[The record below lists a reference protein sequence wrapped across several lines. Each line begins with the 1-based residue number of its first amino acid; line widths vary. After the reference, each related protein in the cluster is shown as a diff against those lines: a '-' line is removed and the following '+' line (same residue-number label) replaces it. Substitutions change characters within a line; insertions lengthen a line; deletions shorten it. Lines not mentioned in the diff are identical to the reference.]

1 MKIACI
7 GEVMIELSPAG
18 EGLMRA
24 GVAGDSFNTA
34 VYLSRL
40 LGPGVVSYVTALGC
54 DPQSDRIMDAIAA
67 EGIATDLCER
77 VPDGLPGLYMIT
89 LDDRGERSFAY
100 WRSTSAAR
108 GLFSRAGGIGPDTLA
123 GFDVIYLSA
132 ITLAVIAPEARARL
146 LDWLAG
152 FRDRGGKVAF
162 DSNYRPRLWPDAE
175 TARTEIGRFWSATD
189 IALPS
194 LDDEEALTGMI
205 GSEATVARFR
215 VLGVGT
221 GALKRGAAG
230 PVALDGSG
238 EALRVLRAE
247 RVTDT
252 TAAGDSFNAGFIAAT
267 LTGAS
272 ATAAMAAGH
281 ALAARVIA
289 HPGAIIPRSAMPT
302 A

>member
-40 LGPGVVSYVTALGC
+40 LGPSVVSYVTALGC

-67 EGIATDLCER
+67 EGIATELCER

-108 GLFSRAGGIGPDTLA
+108 GLFSRAGGIRPGALA

-146 LDWLAG
+146 LDWFAG
-152 FRDRGGKVAF
+152 FRARGGKVAF

-175 TARTEIGRFWSATD
+175 TARTEIGRFWSVTD

-194 LDDEEALTGMI
+194 LDDEEALTGVI

-215 VLGVGT
+215 ALGVGT

-230 PVALDGSG
+230 PVSLDGSG
-238 EALRVLRAE
+238 AALRVPRAD

-289 HPGAIIPRSAMPT
+289 HPGAIIPRAAMPT